1 MMKTHPKR
9 TAKRE
14 MKKVCLSENMRCKRK
29 NQNDQPANLIS
40 AILHRRSFQNTIL
53 LLMIWTGTLPLAA
66 QTDVNYRE
74 ELVPV
79 YSLPDPL
86 TFERGA
92 KVRHTGDWELRRQE
106 LISLFEKEMFGVTPT
121 WKGSVKGTILS
132 EKMACNGKAV
142 RQEILIELSLNKESL
157 KMVLLLYLPK
167 DGTPHPLFLGYN
179 FHGNHTVTAE
189 PDVRITESW
198 VRNSEVTHAVNNRAD
213 ERGRGSFSGRWPI
226 GKIIEKGFGL
236 ATLYYGDIDPDFDDG
251 FRNGVHALYAADG
264 QATWGSVAAWAWG
277 LSRVMDYLEND
288 ARIDSGKVAV
298 IGHSRLGKAALWAGA
313 KDERF
318 AMVVSNNS
326 GCGGAAI
333 SRRRFGE
340 TIRIINDA
348 FPHWFA
354 KKFTRYNDR
363 EEQLPFDQHQL
374 LALTAPRPLYVASAS
389 NDLWADPRGEFL
401 SCVYASPVYGL
412 YGLNGLTGVSMPAI
426 NTPVRGEAMAYHIRE
441 GEHNITAADWEHYLD
456 FAAESLQTDD

>member
-1 MMKTHPKR
+1 MLKTPFKRAARSEMRKARDGAIIQRIRDFQTDRPKKWFP
-9 TAKRE
+9 TITH
-14 MKKVCLSENMRCKRK
+14 L
-29 NQNDQPANLIS
+29 
-40 AILHRRSFQNTIL
+40 RSFQYVIL
-53 LLMIWTGTLPLAA
+53 PLMIWMSTFSLPA
-66 QTDVNYRE
+66 QHDVNYRE

-79 YSLPDPL
+79 YTLPDPL
-86 TFERGA
+86 TFDQGE
-92 KVRHTGDWELRRQE
+92 KVHNTGDWEQRRQE
-106 LISLFEKEMFGVTPT
+106 LISRFEEEMFGITPP
-121 WKGSVKGTILS
+121 WKGSVNGSILS

-142 RQEILIELSLNKESL
+142 RQEILIELSLHNKSL

-167 DGTPHPLFLGYN
+167 EGTSHPLFLGYN

-189 PDVRITESW
+189 PDVLITDSW
-198 VRNSEVTHAVNNRAD
+198 VRNSDVTYAANNKAD
-213 ERGRGSFSGRWPI
+213 ERGRGSFSGRWPVE
-226 GKIIEKGFGL
+226 KIIEKGFGL
-236 ATLYYGDIDPDFDDG
+236 ATLYYGDIDPDFHDG
-251 FRNGVHALYAADG
+251 FRNGAHALYEAG
-264 QATWGSVAAWAWG
+264 EQASWGSVAAWAWG
-277 LSRVMDYLEND
+277 LSRVMDYLESD
-288 ARIDSGKVAV
+288 PRIDRNKVTV

-333 SRRRFGE
+333 SRRKFGE
-340 TIRIINDA
+340 TIRIINTA
-348 FPHWFA
+348 FPHWFTE
-354 KKFTRYNDR
+354 KFTSYNDR

-401 SCVYASPVYGL
+401 SCVFASPVYAL
-412 YGLNGLTGVSMPAI
+412 YGLKGLADVSMPAV

-456 FAAESLQTDD
+456 FAEKVLRKND